1 MINMTNHNRNMAIIG
16 ILLAYSLISTT
27 LFFKSYL
34 QYSQTLDSL
43 SYDIVDLRKQLK
55 NSQEIN
61 EDVKKQR
68 QILVNAIKAQ
78 DEKIDKL
85 HDEVKLHSEV
95 IDSIK
100 KKTIK
105 KTR

>member
-1 MINMTNHNRNMAIIG
+1 MTNHNRNMVIIG
-16 ILLAYSLISTT
+16 ILIAYSLISTT

-55 NSQEIN
+55 HSQEIN

-68 QILVNAIKAQ
+68 QILINAIKAQ
-78 DEKIDKL
+78 DEKIDKIYS
-85 HDEVKLHSEV
+85 EVKLHSEV

-100 KKTIK
+100 KKQIK